1 MNAVDQEL
9 ARPAQPM
16 PQTVAANN
24 AAEPPL
30 SSAAGSANTSPGV
43 QSGAA
48 SQQKQTAA
56 NLSKN

>member
-16 PQTVAANN
+16 PQTAAANN
-24 AAEPPL
+24 AAEPSPD
-30 SSAAGSANTSPGV
+30 SAAGSANTSQGV
-43 QSGAA
+43 QSAA
-48 SQQKQTAA
+48 GSQRRQTAA